1 MLGFFKR
8 IKSGSEKSESAAT
21 FGNRRDESASPTTDF
36 RESEDTDELIAVIA
50 AAAAS
55 SMNRSTHDI
64 VVRSIKRIPAG
75 SPVWNQAARY
85 DLTAGF

>member
-1 MLGFFKR
+1 MLEFFKR
-8 IKSGSEKSESAAT
+8 KKPGSGKSGSTATYGNHGEK
-21 FGNRRDESASPTTDF
+21 SASPATGF
-36 RESEDTDELIAVIA
+36 RESEDADELIAVIA
-50 AAAAS
+50 AAVAS

-64 VVRSIKRIPAG
+64 VVRSIRRIPAG

>member
-1 MLGFFKR
+1 MLKLFKR
-8 IKSGSEKSESAAT
+8 KKSGSEESKSAAT
-21 FGNRRDESASPTTDF
+21 SGDHGDTSASPATDF
-36 RESEDTDELIAVIA
+36 RESEDTEELIAVIA
-50 AAAAS
+50 AAVAS

-64 VVRSIKRIPAG
+64 VVRSIRRIPAG